1 MLTSAM
7 LIAVILGATVVN
19 DTCDYYY
26 CIHRPKYVNDYNDLP
41 LVAIVTFLVVHV
53 PKVNTA
59 VNSSIFLLGCLH
71 VAVLVF
77 LCLIVFSC
85 SCGIWTTQFLWK
97 FKVHLWTI
105 TRWLAYIWFI
115 KNKNDLRPSR
125 LLEPEPGVGPPEIG
139 YIKNDGAAQLF
150 F

>member
-19 DTCDYYY
+19 DTCNYYY

-53 PKVNTA
+53 P
-59 VNSSIFLLGCLH
+59 
-71 VAVLVF
+71 AVLVF

-85 SCGIWTTQFLWK
+85 SCGI
-97 FKVHLWTI
+97 
-105 TRWLAYIWFI
+105 
-115 KNKNDLRPSR
+115 
-125 LLEPEPGVGPPEIG
+125 
-139 YIKNDGAAQLF
+139 
-150 F
+150 